1 MLVPTMT
8 PEEIYAEIRKDAN
21 PLWDAISM
29 RFGAELQRIVRRSQ
43 RFPLIKGYTW
53 QSKNTKIEYNVVF
66 IAYRKAERKFIPHFL
81 VYTMYSYE
89 SGRNI
94 VYIDNKNFAIRIY
107 TPHFIQR
114 YKERDAIF
122 AQLDNDV
129 VNQNAELFFLLK
141 NYRVN
146 EASVTKQLD
155 ELVTSPAFVE
165 MREQEKQTR
174 FWQDPDYE
182 RYSAA
187 CESGL
192 CLCERNKA
200 NPNISIYNTF
210 IAYDMLQGT
219 QLIDFAQAVVPVVL
233 DRLSLYYP
241 RQKAVWQKE
250 WNDFAASVAQNEKMD
265 LFEKSKAVLEKL
277 SELNKRYPINTPF

>member
-1 MLVPTMT
+1 MLLPTMT

-21 PLWDAISM
+21 PLWDAINM
-29 RFGAELQRIVRRSQ
+29 RFGAEFQRIVRRSQ

-66 IAYRKAERKFIPHFL
+66 IAYRKAERKFIPHFF
-81 VYTMYSYE
+81 VYMMYSYE

-107 TPHFIQR
+107 TTHFIQR

-129 VNQNAELFFLLK
+129 VKQNAEVFFLLK
-141 NYRVN
+141 NHRVN
-146 EASVTKQLD
+146 ETSITKQLD
-155 ELVTSPAFVE
+155 ELVTSPDFVK
-165 MREQEKQTR
+165 MREREKQTR

-182 RYSAA
+182 RYSVAI
-187 CESGL
+187 ESGL

-200 NPNISIYNTF
+200 NPNISIFNTF
-210 IAYDMLQGT
+210 IAYDMLKGT
-219 QLIDFAQAVVPVVL
+219 QLIDFAQALIPVVL

-250 WNDFAASVAQNEKMD
+250 WNDFAASVEQNEKMD
-265 LFEKSKAVLEKL
+265 LFEKSTAVLEKL
-277 SELNKRYPINTPF
+277 SELNKRYPIDTPF

>member
-1 MLVPTMT
+1 MLLPTMT
-8 PEEIYAEIRKDAN
+8 PEEIYAEMAKDAN
-21 PLWDAISM
+21 DLAAAINA
-29 RFGAELQRIVRRSQ
+29 RYIPEFAKTIRRAQ

-66 IAYRKAERKFIPHFL
+66 IAYRKAERKFIPHFF
-81 VYTMYSYE
+81 VFTMYSYE

-107 TPHFIQR
+107 TSHFILR